1 MYFKNLKRIIFIF
14 ALFLFAPI
22 LANAAAPGAR
32 SYASEDGNLF
42 LGGNFI
48 EIGINKDGAFASR
61 NFTGGSGD
69 EFASFHRTQGRLGF
83 RINRNGWGLGEE
95 PTTGEFL
102 LVNDMDSFSISYK
115 KNGTYYI
122 HGGRGDGDIFD
133 WGNAAIT
140 PISVTDQSDKING
153 KLKAKI
159 SGVTKENVELEMIIS
174 FGENDKYFLT
184 EVKVKNLDTDNEISD
199 VQFTKI
205 TNVTPDAN
213 INQSSSNKFKT
224 YNKEISNPNPNKAG
238 GNNNFAM
245 IVSRGPVTLDGFF
258 YLSFDNRS
266 RIKLLELED
275 NDFAWEEDFADPVY
289 VNTHWSSTT
298 AGLPTAATNDSVSI
312 FYEGNE
318 ENGYE
323 LCEHAIALSTKLG
336 TIAASGTAT
345 TEFYTSL
352 DNNVNGGLSDVL
364 EARMSSVKVRT
375 DSKIEIEP
383 VSGYEY
389 SIDNWITKNTTGVFT
404 GLNASTEYTIKS
416 RVAADGSNEEELVVS
431 TKGAKVAAKEVKA
444 VVITEDSITVKA
456 EHGYLYS
463 IDNGAHWQSDETFT
477 GLVSDKEH
485 TIIGKLEETYSDMG
499 SEVSEPIVIKTS
511 KHVASA
517 LDDAINVTV
526 DTKIVDAVPAIYFNK
541 GELYEAVKDIEE
553 VKEAV
558 DDGKDVKIVFDV
570 VKIENSDEDENHFDG
585 KKFEHAF
592 DVQIKL
598 YIDSEYID
606 EITDLTKKISISV
619 EINKEFVKSGRKFY
633 IVRKHDTV
641 SPATWEII
649 SDEDDID
656 DLITIYNDQFSEFYV
671 VYEDET
677 SNPKTGDNLL
687 SYVLILIISISGLYF
702 YKKLES

>member
-14 ALFLFAPI
+14 VLFLFAPI
-22 LANAAAPGAR
+22 LASAAAPGAR
-32 SYASEDGNLF
+32 SYTKNGNLL

-48 EIGINKDGAFASR
+48 EIGINKDGAFASSSD
-61 NFTGGSGD
+61 FKDASGD
-69 EFASFHRTQGRLGF
+69 EFTSFHRTQGRLGF
-83 RINRNGWGLGEE
+83 RINRYGWGLGEE

-122 HGGRGDGDIFD
+122 HGGRGDGDFFD
-133 WGNAAIT
+133 WGNDAIT
-140 PISVTDQSDKING
+140 AISVTDQSDKTNG

-159 SGVTKENVELEMIIS
+159 SGVTKENVELEMIVS

-213 INQSSSNKFKT
+213 INASSSNKNKT
-224 YNKEISNPNPNKAG
+224 YNKEISNPNLNKAG

-266 RIKLLELED
+266 KVKLLED
-275 NDFAWEEDFADPVY
+275 YFDWEEDFADPVY

-323 LCEHAIALSTKLG
+323 LCEHPIALSTKLG
-336 TIAASGTAT
+336 TIAAFGTAT

-352 DNNVNGGLSDVL
+352 DNDVNGSLSDVL

-477 GLVSDKEH
+477 GLYSDKEY

-517 LDDAINVTV
+517 LDDATNVIV

-553 VKEAV
+553 VKAAV
-558 DDGKDVKIVFDV
+558 DAGKDVKIVFDV
-570 VKIENSDEDENHFDG
+570 VKIENSEEAEKHFDG

-598 YIDSEYID
+598 YIDSEYIG

-619 EINKEFVKSGRKFY
+619 EINKDFVKSGRKFY

-641 SPATWEII
+641 SPTTWEII
-649 SDEDDID
+649 ADEDDID
-656 DLITIYNDQFSEFYV
+656 DLITIYNDKFSEFYV
-671 VYEDET
+671 VYEDEIK
-677 SNPKTGDNLL
+677 NPKTGDKI
-687 SYVLILIISISGLYF
+687 YAYILILVLSI
-702 YKKLES
+702 